1 MRIFLIGVACIGKTT
16 IGGKLADLLGYQFF
30 DLDHEIEKFFDTSI
44 ECLQNRF
51 LTQYSFRAEASRALT
66 QLLARTSNVNSVIA
80 LPPSG
85 LMDNYWKVIKKTAE
99 STVVVLKDTAENILA
114 RITFYDIDSRPIQ
127 KDLTDRERQLY
138 LREIK
143 RDIAYFRRSHQRA
156 HLALD
161 IAGRTPEE
169 ASLRIKDLLMRDRL
183 AQSGD

>member
-1 MRIFLIGVACIGKTT
+1 MRIFLIGVACVGKTT
-16 IGGKLADLLGYQFF
+16 IAGKLADLLKYQFF

-44 ECLQNRF
+44 ERLRNRF

-66 QLLARTSNVNSVIA
+66 QLLTRTRNVNSVIA

-85 LMDNYWKVIKKTAE
+85 LMDNYWKIVKKTAG
-99 STVVVLKDTAENILA
+99 STVVVLKDTAENILT

-127 KDLTDRERQLY
+127 KHLTDGERQLY

-156 HLALD
+156 HLAVD
-161 IAGRTPEE
+161 IAGWNPEE

-183 AQSGD
+183 EQSRD